1 MTAMPTLADLEAA
14 ERNEDGGGDEAIKGA
29 YREEVASVFHTNL
42 RLVAGEQPLITE
54 NKVGIPSQFH
64 ICIPSVKAP

>member
-1 MTAMPTLADLEAA
+1 MPTLADLEAA

-42 RLVAGEQPLITE
+42 RLVAGEQPVITE
-54 NKVGIPSQFH
+54 NKVGFLESCMSTRLREP
-64 ICIPSVKAP
+64 P